1 MDETWFKFYRSTV
14 THKVFYHSSFRLWV
28 YLLAKARIAD
38 QTEMEINVKRGEFLT
53 GLNVLVEVLKE
64 PKTTIYRNL
73 KYLEKEKMIS
83 IKVERNYS
91 IITICNYSTYQD
103 QENTNGTQ
111 MELKWNSNGTQVETP
126 KELKKERKKEN
137 NTYYAEFIRNK
148 YDQLAENTSP
158 KKQTIENIK
167 KCLNAYPSEI
177 LFYSMIEYLN
187 SVLDADPKYKKIC
200 SNFFGTQKVYLDY
213 LPANIEDPETKERLK
228 SMKNAIEKGLEK

>member
-111 MELKWNSNGTQVETP
+111 MELKRNTNGTQVETP
-126 KELKKERKKEN
+126 KELKKERKKEY
-137 NTYYAEFIRNK
+137 NTFCAELLLKK
-148 YDQLAENTSP
+148 YEEFAKNSSP
-158 KKQTIENIK
+158 KKQ
-167 KCLNAYPSEI
+167 
-177 LFYSMIEYLN
+177 
-187 SVLDADPKYKKIC
+187 
-200 SNFFGTQKVYLDY
+200 
-213 LPANIEDPETKERLK
+213 
-228 SMKNAIEKGLEK
+228 AISFHRKFLIYINVGLIF